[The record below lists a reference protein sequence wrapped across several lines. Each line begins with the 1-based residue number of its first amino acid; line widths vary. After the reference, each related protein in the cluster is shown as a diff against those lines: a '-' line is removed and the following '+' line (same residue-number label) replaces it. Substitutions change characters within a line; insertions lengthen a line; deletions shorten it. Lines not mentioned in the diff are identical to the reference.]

1 MGMKQ
6 AKKVLMSIVLI
17 LSMMVVLIGCGSN
30 ASNSG
35 NGGSNGSKAGGGN
48 ASDGKVYKWKI
59 ASIYNDPAAAPQYS
73 SLGQG
78 QQKFVDLVNEKSNG
92 RIVVTPFY
100 NGVLGGEKELFD
112 KLRMGELEVFYGTL
126 SSGTDKRFG
135 VYSIPYLFTNLDEV
149 EKAND
154 PENGWLF
161 KLSEEW
167 LKEHD
172 AQLLAVGAAAFRGFA
187 NSKHEVVHVGDLKDL
202 KVRTYEDPI
211 VSIFWES
218 VSSAIRLPFSEV
230 YTALQTN
237 AVDGL
242 EFQATSILGRKFY
255 EVTKYY
261 TDIDWQWI
269 SGANIVVGAKYWNEL
284 PDDLKQIVR
293 EAAIEAAKLQ
303 GQVEKEDNKKV
314 LNELESLGMN
324 VHRLTPEERQEWIDY
339 SKTLEPQYKE
349 TIGAE
354 LYDEV
359 MRLKAGQ

>member
-1 MGMKQ
+1 MVEPRKRSHYLLEREFMGMKQ

-135 VYSIPYLFTNLDEV
+135 VYSIP
-149 EKAND
+149 
-154 PENGWLF
+154 
-161 KLSEEW
+161 
-167 LKEHD
+167 
-172 AQLLAVGAAAFRGFA
+172 
-187 NSKHEVVHVGDLKDL
+187 
-202 KVRTYEDPI
+202 
-211 VSIFWES
+211 
-218 VSSAIRLPFSEV
+218 
-230 YTALQTN
+230 
-237 AVDGL
+237 
-242 EFQATSILGRKFY
+242 
-255 EVTKYY
+255 
-261 TDIDWQWI
+261 
-269 SGANIVVGAKYWNEL
+269 
-284 PDDLKQIVR
+284 
-293 EAAIEAAKLQ
+293 
-303 GQVEKEDNKKV
+303 
-314 LNELESLGMN
+314 
-324 VHRLTPEERQEWIDY
+324 
-339 SKTLEPQYKE
+339 
-349 TIGAE
+349 
-354 LYDEV
+354 
-359 MRLKAGQ
+359 